1 MTNTVAAVKM
11 TLPVA
16 PFKEKV
22 SILIPCYNEEATIA
36 DTIQQVEYY
45 LSQLQ
50 NISSWELILI
60 NDGSTDGTLKVL
72 ESTQKESIRILSF
85 DRNRGRG
92 DAIKVGMQAATGE
105 FIIALDADLS
115 YDLNHIQEIL
125 EVFSHKPNIDVVVV
139 SAYMKGGMV
148 QGVPLSRL
156 ALSKLANWILSRF
169 FPQKLSTVTCVV
181 RGYRREVIKN
191 LCLLERG
198 KEFHLEILKKLFLK
212 GAQIQE
218 IPGRLVWK
226 REKKAN
232 TSPRNLKV
240 LQSSRKHLLYAL
252 AIKPY
257 GFFKYLIFLLLL
269 IGFYESI
276 VFGIQT
282 LKVINLNQE
291 TFWPALWLALK
302 ITFSHSPH
310 TFFIALGS
318 LILGFNTF
326 FFFLIIYIVRVNH
339 EENLR
344 HLMAI
349 LEHRRSLD
357 LIND

>member
-1 MTNTVAAVKM
+1 METQPAFSKGKT
-11 TLPVA
+11 
-16 PFKEKV
+16 
-22 SILIPCYNEEATIA
+22 SILIPCFNEEATISH
-36 DTIQQVEYY
+36 TIQQVEYY
-45 LSQLQ
+45 LSQLHS
-50 NISSWELILI
+50 ISSWELILI

-72 ESTQKESIRILSF
+72 ELCQRESIRVLSF

-92 DAIKVGMQAATGE
+92 AAVKAGMQAAKGE

-125 EVFSHKPNIDVVVV
+125 DVFFHQPTIDVVVV
-139 SAYMKGGMV
+139 SAYMKGGTV

-156 ALSKLANWILSRF
+156 ALSKIANWILSRF
-169 FPQKLSTVTCVV
+169 FPQRLSTVTCVV
-181 RGYRREVIKN
+181 RGYRHDVIKN
-191 LCLLERG
+191 LCLLEKG

-212 GAQIQE
+212 GAQVQE

-226 REKKAN
+226 RDKKIDN
-232 TSPRNLKV
+232 PSSRGLKV
-240 LQSSRKHLLYAL
+240 MKSSKKHLLYAL

-257 GFFKYLIFLLLL
+257 GFFKYLILVLLFVGL
-269 IGFYESI
+269 YESA
-276 VFGIQT
+276 VFCFQAM
-282 LKVINLNQE
+282 KAFNLNQE
-291 TFWPALWLALK
+291 TFWSALWVALNV
-302 ITFSHSPH
+302 TFSHSPH

-326 FFFLIIYIVRVNH
+326 FFFLIIYILRVNH

-357 LIND
+357 LIED